1 MQFSSRRAFMF
12 AGQGTQY
19 LGMGLEFHDRIPN
32 CRDIFALAS
41 EIAGMDLV
49 KLCRRGPID
58 RLTRTDN
65 LQITLTTVNICA
77 FEYATAHLGLRPDF
91 VLGHSVGEI
100 AALYATGVLSLDQAL
115 RTALARG
122 RTMQAAATAQEGSMV
137 AVMGPTSVALRGS
150 LHDFGEREEEWIAC
164 YNSPTQH
171 ILSGERAR
179 LDAVAAELRRLG
191 AQATRLT
198 VSGAWHSSLMQSAA
212 EEYGAYLD
220 GVEFSVPRIPL
231 VMNTTAAITTDVARI
246 KSNMKAHL
254 IRPVQWVNSIRQ
266 CIDEGVGAFVE
277 LGPKR
282 VLSRLCEEI
291 ARGLAPIAV
300 ESIEK
305 PRCDDGVVELA
316 AIAI

>member
-1 MQFSSRRAFMF
+1 MPAPGDEIMQFGSRLAFMF

-19 LGMGLEFHDRIPN
+19 LGMGLEFHDRIPH

-41 EIAGMDLV
+41 EIADIDLV

-65 LQITLTTVNICA
+65 LQIGLTAVNICA
-77 FEYATAHLGLRPDF
+77 FEYATAQLGLRPDF

-100 AALYATGVLSLDQAL
+100 AALYATGALSLDQAL

-122 RTMQAAATAQEGSMV
+122 RTMQAAANAQEGSMV
-137 AVMGPTSVALRGS
+137 AVVGPTSAALRDS
-150 LHDFGEREEEWIAC
+150 LHDFGEREEWIAC

-179 LDAVAAELRRLG
+179 LDTVAAELRRFG

-212 EEYGAYLD
+212 VEYGAYLD
-220 GVEFSVPRIPL
+220 GVEFAAPRIPL

-246 KSNMKAHL
+246 KNNMKAHL
-254 IRPVQWVNSIRQ
+254 IRPVQWVNSIRR

-291 ARGLAPIAV
+291 AQGLGPISV
-300 ESIEK
+300 ESIER
-305 PRCDDGVVELA
+305 PRC
-316 AIAI
+316 